1 MDKKYIKSPLNYTG
15 GKYKLL
21 SQIVPLFPKGIDTF
35 VDLFCGGGDVAV
47 NVDANR
53 VIANDI
59 NENVCGLLSMF
70 RDVDTNTMLNVM
82 EETIA
87 KYELSDVSKNGYDFY
102 GCESNSGVGSYNSPH
117 YAKMREDFNNM
128 KVKDQNYYQ
137 LLFAIIIYSFNNQIR
152 FNKDGKFNMPVGK
165 RDFNKNAK
173 EKLCSFMEKIKQ
185 GSLIVTN
192 NDFRVLKPEKLKE
205 NDFVY
210 CDPPYL
216 ITCASYNE
224 NNGWTENDENDLLSM
239 LDRLNDSG
247 IRFALSNVL
256 ENKGKKNQLLI
267 DWSEKYNVHHLNKS
281 YHNCN
286 YHAKDKDATSTD
298 EVLIINY

>member
-21 SQIVPLFPKGIDTF
+21 PQIVPFFPQGINTF
-35 VDLFCGGGDVAV
+35 VDLFCGGGDVTV
-47 NVDANR
+47 NVEANR

-59 NENVCGLLSMF
+59 NPNVCGLLSVF
-70 RDVDTNTMLNVM
+70 RDVETDDMLSMM
-82 EETIA
+82 EATIA
-87 KYELSDVSKNGYDFY
+87 KYDLSDVSKNGYGFY
-102 GCESNSGVGSYNSPH
+102 GCESNSGVGSYNGPH
-117 YAKMREDFNNM
+117 YNKMREDFNNM
-128 KVKDQNYYQ
+128 DIKDQYYYQ

-173 EKLCSFMEKIKQ
+173 EKLCSFMDKIKQ
-185 GSLIVTN
+185 QNVIVTN
-192 NDFRVLKPEKLKE
+192 NDFRILKPEKLTT

-224 NNGWTENDENDLLSM
+224 NDGWTEKDERDLLSM
-239 LDRLNDSG
+239 LDVLNGKG

-256 ENKGKKNQLLI
+256 
-267 DWSEKYNVHHLNKS
+267 
-281 YHNCN
+281 
-286 YHAKDKDATSTD
+286 DKQG
-298 EVLIINY
+298 